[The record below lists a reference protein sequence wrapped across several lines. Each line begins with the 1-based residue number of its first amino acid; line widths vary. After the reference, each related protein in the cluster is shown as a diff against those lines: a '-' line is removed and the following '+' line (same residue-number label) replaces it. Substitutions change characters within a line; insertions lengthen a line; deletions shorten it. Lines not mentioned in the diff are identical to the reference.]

1 MAYDLYLNGV
11 LMPVTPG
18 KIQTKLKGNNKTIE
32 LINEGEVNVIKP
44 SGLTEFSFE
53 LLFPNQRYPFANY
66 QGGYRNAKY
75 YIDILQGLKDN
86 GSKFQFILSRHRSN
100 GSNLGNI
107 DVTVTVED
115 LTITDEAK
123 EGFDLKASIKLKQ
136 WKPYGTKVFTITD
149 NATIQSES
157 QRTPSADAPATGG
170 TYTVKKGDSLWKI
183 AKQFYGNGA
192 DYTKIAGS
200 NTDTVK
206 NPNLIYPGQV
216 LMIP

>member
-18 KIQTKLKGNNKTIE
+18 KIQTKIKGNNKTIE

-66 QGGYRNAKY
+66 QNGYRNAKY

-86 GSKFQFILSRHRSN
+86 GSKFQFILSRHRPN

-157 QRTPSADAPATGG
+157 QRTPSADAPITGG

>member
-32 LINEGEVNVIKP
+32 LINEGEINVIKP

-66 QGGYRNAKY
+66 QSGYRNAKY

-86 GSKFQFILSRHRSN
+86 GSKFQFILSRHRPN

-107 DVTVTVED
+107 DVTVTVEE

-157 QRTPSADAPATGG
+157 QRTPSADAPTTGG

-200 NTDTVK
+200 NTDAVK

>member
-1 MAYDLYLNGV
+1 MVNCVVPFDKLEEETVQWCHEILALSPMALRMLKASFNADTDGLAGLQQFAGDAT
-11 LMPVTPG
+11 LM
-18 KIQTKLKGNNKTIE
+18 
-32 LINEGEVNVIKP
+32 
-44 SGLTEFSFE
+44 
-53 LLFPNQRYPFANY
+53 
-66 QGGYRNAKY
+66 Y
-75 YIDILQGLKDN
+75 Y
-86 GSKFQFILSRHRSN
+86 
-100 GSNLGNI
+100 
-107 DVTVTVED
+107 T
-115 LTITDEAK
+115 TDEAK

-157 QRTPSADAPATGG
+157 QRTPSADAPTTGG